1 MEPSYIYVNCN
12 SVAGNQAQSPAAV
25 FTEQRVAPL
34 VNKASDFDLAIVRA
48 TFVGLEVPLAIA
60 QIQVGQP
67 NASLCTWAVLTGLNY
82 TDEEGGVDFTS
93 VQNVI
98 WYPEYAAEQMPE
110 APQTQMFLTSRFYW
124 AKSHG
129 HILRL
134 FEAAFLS
141 ARNDLQNQ
149 LNAWFI
155 VNRPGMDPYVLQ
167 ATPPRIVY
175 NAGTGFTFA
184 FDMDSY
190 GKREFYQFA
199 LNEPAQVLFSGT
211 PFFQIAPYNGNSSTI
226 PIGTY
231 YLIDT
236 KDTGQTIT
244 LEGQVLRAIPQER
257 NSSDAWAAVE
267 SIVVSTT
274 LNIVSQAECS
284 VNNLGLGDGFLTL
297 NNNFQTVI
305 TDIQSVNT
313 AGDYQGVLQYSPEM
327 PRYCQLL
334 SNDGLSTLTFYV
346 FWRCRH
352 NGQLIQATLAP
363 TGSVN
368 LKLLL
373 RRRY

>member
-1 MEPSYIYVNCN
+1 MSC
-12 SVAGNQAQSPAAV
+12 
-25 FTEQRVAPL
+25 R
-34 VNKASDFDLAIVRA
+34 K
-48 TFVGLEVPLAIA
+48 
-60 QIQVGQP
+60 
-67 NASLCTWAVLTGLNY
+67 
-82 TDEEGGVDFTS
+82 
-93 VQNVI
+93 
-98 WYPEYAAEQMPE
+98 
-110 APQTQMFLTSRFYW
+110 
-124 AKSHG
+124 
-129 HILRL
+129 
-134 FEAAFLS
+134 
-141 ARNDLQNQ
+141 DLQNQ
-149 LNAWFI
+149 LNAWFE
-155 VNRPGMDPYVLQ
+155 VNRPGMEPYVLQ
-167 ATPPRIVY
+167 ATPPRIIY

-184 FDMDSY
+184 IDLTNYNIKEM
-190 GKREFYQFA
+190 YQYA

-211 PFFQIAPYNGNSSTI
+211 PFLTIAPYTANSPIVPNGI
-226 PIGTY
+226 Y

-236 KDTGQTIT
+236 TDTRQTIT
-244 LEGQVLRAIPQER
+244 LDGQVLRAIPQER

-284 VNNLGLGDGFLTL
+284 VNNLGLGDGFFTL

-313 AGDYQGVLQYSPEM
+313 AGDYQYSPEM